1 MADKLL
7 QWANDPRTARIIN
20 MLGLPAPV
28 RLAREKGGY
37 AEQPLAGKTFLVA
50 GSPGGH
56 AIEAVRTSLQA
67 AGATVTDRLPEPAA
81 APAPSAGAASGKPS
95 STAAAEPPRPRIDG
109 IVLDG
114 TGVRTPDDYRVLYD
128 VFHPIVRSLAR
139 NGRVVVVGGLPEAL
153 EDPVAAAAAR
163 GLEGFTR
170 SLAKEIGKR
179 GANAN
184 LLYVEQGAEARLD
197 EALRFFCGARCT
209 FVDGQAA
216 RVTARVRAPA
226 GVPRSQVLKGKIA
239 LVTGAARGIGAATAE
254 RLAEEGAHVVC
265 LDIPADRDGLYDTA
279 TRVGGTPFAAD
290 ISDPATPARLGEFLL
305 QKFGGVDVVVHNAGI
320 TRDKTLA
327 NMKEHLWD
335 MVIAINFRAITA
347 VDSLLI
353 ERGVLRDDGRIICLS
368 SMGGVAG
375 NFGQTNYAATKAA
388 LIGYVAA
395 QAPRLAPRGI
405 TVNAVAPG
413 FIETRMT
420 AAMPLV
426 PREVGRRM
434 SSLSQGG
441 QPRDVA
447 ELITFFATPGAFG
460 LSGNTVR
467 VCGQSLLGA

>member
-1 MADKLL
+1 M
-7 QWANDPRTARIIN
+7 
-20 MLGLPAPV
+20 
-28 RLAREKGGY
+28 
-37 AEQPLAGKTFLVA
+37 
-50 GSPGGH
+50 
-56 AIEAVRTSLQA
+56 LQA
-67 AGATVTDRLPEPAA
+67 AGATVLDALPPVVEPLAPTGAPAA
-81 APAPSAGAASGKPS
+81 AVAPDTFRLHGV
-95 STAAAEPPRPRIDG
+95 
-109 IVLDG
+109 VLDA
-114 TGVRTPDDYRVLYD
+114 TGVRTPDEYRLLYD
-128 VFHPIVRSLAR
+128 VFHPLIRRLAR
-139 NGRVVVVGGLPEAL
+139 NARVVVIGGLPEAL
-153 EDPVAAAAAR
+153 ADPVAAAAAR

-184 LLYVEQGAEARLD
+184 LLYLERGAEDRLD
-197 EALRFFCGARCT
+197 APLRFFCGARCT

-216 RVTARVRAPA
+216 RVTRLASAPPEQPQ
-226 GVPRSQVLKGKIA
+226 VQVLKGKVA

-290 ISDPATPARLGEFLL
+290 IADPATPARLVAFLQ

-335 MVIAINFRAITA
+335 LVIAINFRAITA
-347 VDSLLI
+347 VDQALL
-353 ERGVLRDDGRIICLS
+353 GSGALRAGGRIICLS

-395 QAPRLAPRGI
+395 QAPLLASQGGTI
-405 TVNAVAPG
+405 NAVAPG

-426 PREVGRRM
+426 PRELGRRM

-447 ELITFFATPGAFG
+447 ELITFLASPGAYG
-460 LSGNTVR
+460 LSGNTIR